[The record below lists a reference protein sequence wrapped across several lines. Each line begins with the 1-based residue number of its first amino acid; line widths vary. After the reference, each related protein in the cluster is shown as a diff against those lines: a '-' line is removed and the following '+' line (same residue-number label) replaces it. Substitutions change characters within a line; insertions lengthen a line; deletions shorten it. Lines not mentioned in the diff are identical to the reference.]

1 MRDSAKG
8 GNDTLTGGNS
18 SGSGEVENNLVG
30 DAEQMLGTTKGGN
43 DVLTAGTATTGG
55 SVSNDMWGD
64 AEDRLDA
71 AKGGADTFVF
81 KDDVANGA
89 RVGTD
94 NHIFD
99 FNQSE
104 HDKIQ
109 FSGVAGVDGFE
120 DLIIVFDPVSGDTTI
135 NAGSDAVTLVDFTG
149 ALTDRDFV
157 FT

>member
-1 MRDSAKG
+1 MSALG
-8 GNDTLTGGNS
+8 QIADIQASNAAPL
-18 SGSGEVENNLVG
+18 
-30 DAEQMLGTTKGGN
+30 LGTQTN
-43 DVLTAGTATTGG
+43 TA
-55 SVSNDMWGD
+55 VRDIVINNMLGD

-89 RVGTD
+89 TVGTD

-99 FNQSE
+99 FSQSE

-135 NAGSDAVTLVDFTG
+135 NAGSDAVALVDFTG
-149 ALTDRDFV
+149 TLTDRDFV
-157 FT
+157 FA